1 MRFLAFPRLE
11 RCGFARHGGFH
22 AAAAFRPRV
31 FTTPRRFPPR
41 DALRVYFTP
50 LARLGFPLQ
59 GFSPSREPFLL
70 SEAVALL
77 PLSPSLLSLAG
88 TKRRRPGFR
97 ALLPLEVRCSTA
109 SG

>member
-1 MRFLAFPRLE
+1 MRFRAFPRHQ
-11 RCGFARHGGFH
+11 RFGFARHDGFH
-22 AAAAFRPRV
+22 SAAAFRPRV

-59 GFSPSREPFLL
+59 GLSPSREPFLL

-77 PLSPSLLSLAG
+77 PLSPSLLSLARA
-88 TKRRRPGFR
+88 KRR
-97 ALLPLEVRCSTA
+97 
-109 SG
+109 